1 MNSQNTPVHIKLWHR
16 EFWQLAVANLLLSM
30 SVYMLIP
37 VLPLWLIQTENFT
50 MSEVGWSMGVFA
62 VGLYMTGPFVSYLV
76 QHYRR
81 NKVCLWA
88 IFGVIMTLALLRYIE
103 TLKGEFVDLFLIL
116 LQRYVMGIFFG
127 LAQMVL
133 ASTLVIDTCE
143 SYQRTEANHSASWF
157 GRFALSL
164 GPLMG
169 LVVIQMWGFEM
180 VVLVAMVLALL
191 SLVLI
196 EMVDFPFR
204 APEEH
209 VHMFSCDRFLLNQG
223 GLLFA
228 NLLMISLAL
237 GIIIGQMTTL
247 PQFGMMMVGFLFALL
262 AQRFVF
268 RDAELKS
275 EVVTGLIL
283 MLAAQLLMITKQTQ
297 PSAEYIS
304 STFIGMATGI
314 SSTFIGM
321 ATGIIG
327 SRFLLFFIK
336 LSRHCQ
342 RGTSQ
347 SSFML
352 AWETGIA
359 VGVAMTYGLSQ
370 ILPFSMTLLAIVLT
384 VAALL
389 LYHSVTH
396 SWFMNHK
403 NR

>member
-50 MSEVGWSMGVFA
+50 MPEVGWSMGVFA
-62 VGLYMTGPFVSYLV
+62 LGLYMTGPFVSYLV

-88 IFGVIMTLALLRYIE
+88 IFGLIMTLALLRYIE

-314 SSTFIGM
+314 
-321 ATGIIG
+321 IG

>member
-1 MNSQNTPVHIKLWHR
+1 
-16 EFWQLAVANLLLSM
+16 
-30 SVYMLIP
+30 
-37 VLPLWLIQTENFT
+37 
-50 MSEVGWSMGVFA
+50 
-62 VGLYMTGPFVSYLV
+62 
-76 QHYRR
+76 
-81 NKVCLWA
+81 
-88 IFGVIMTLALLRYIE
+88 
-103 TLKGEFVDLFLIL
+103 
-116 LQRYVMGIFFG
+116 
-127 LAQMVL
+127 MVL

-283 MLAAQLLMITKQTQ
+283 MLAAQLQTDSAFCRVYLINIYRNGNRYHRFKIPVVLYQTKS
-297 PSAEYIS
+297 PLSAWNFSEFVYA
-304 STFIGMATGI
+304 GMGDRYCRRC
-314 SSTFIGM
+314 SHDL
-321 ATGIIG
+321 
-327 SRFLLFFIK
+327 RFESDSAF
-336 LSRHCQ
+336 
-342 RGTSQ
+342 
-347 SSFML
+347 
-352 AWETGIA
+352 
-359 VGVAMTYGLSQ
+359 
-370 ILPFSMTLLAIVLT
+370 
-384 VAALL
+384 
-389 LYHSVTH
+389 
-396 SWFMNHK
+396 
-403 NR
+403 